1 MVSLLVVGMHLG
13 GLFRVGLNSPKFFM
27 GIGKGGRV
35 PLLARGLVRLVGFLA
50 RTIELLAISDVEIA
64 AIVATDFSANATN
77 GL

>member
-27 GIGKGGRV
+27 GKCKGSRV

-50 RTIELLAISDVEIA
+50 RTIELLAITDVEIA
-64 AIVATDFSANATN
+64 AIVTTDFSTNVTN
-77 GL
+77 GI

>member
-35 PLLARGLVRLVGFLA
+35 PFLARGLVRLVGFLA
-50 RTIELLAISDVEIA
+50 RTIELLAITDVEIA
-64 AIVATDFSANATN
+64 AIVTTDFSANATN
-77 GL
+77 GI

>member
-27 GIGKGGRV
+27 GIGKGSRV

-50 RTIELLAISDVEIA
+50 RTIELLAITDVEIA
-64 AIVATDFSANATN
+64 AIVTTDFSTNATN
-77 GL
+77 GI

>member
-27 GIGKGGRV
+27 GIGKGNRV

-50 RTIELLAISDVEIA
+50 RTIELLAITDVEIA
-64 AIVATDFSANATN
+64 AIVTTDFSTNATN
-77 GL
+77 GI

>member
-27 GIGKGGRV
+27 GKCKGSRV

-50 RTIELLAISDVEIA
+50 RTIELLAITDVEIA
-64 AIVATDFSANATN
+64 SIFTTDFSANATN
-77 GL
+77 GV